1 MNATPTKESTRAIL
15 DAWQILC
22 RYRWRFVL
30 PAFAVAAAVLA
41 AGMVVPRKHRAEA
54 HFERRIDMVLTE
66 MISRGGS
73 DSFKDPRNSLSDEIA
88 GKAALDYV
96 IEKHEP
102 TLIELGVIES
112 AQDKHA
118 LVNHLVKEIIVHWD
132 VRSQELDRVRLE
144 LTTLH
149 PEAAKLIVNGLIN
162 HYIDRTRIAME
173 ERLHHSVDF
182 FQAEVTTNRTE
193 LEKLESQSLQFEI
206 KHGELLPD
214 SPNNVQNKLA
224 DAEIEL
230 AELENQRKALKLR
243 VEALAQE
250 ANNEP
255 VLVTRD
261 VRGPNPKATRL
272 EANLRQLQTTRN
284 NLITTRKMKTVHPEI
299 LAIDQQMG
307 VIQGEIDAL
316 PATVILSTAQQTNP
330 KRQQLDT
337 QLTTLRADARAL
349 DQQISDQQSRVAAFT
364 AAGGQL
370 FPVRSE
376 YRKLQRNIDQANRQI
391 KFWEDNLRRI
401 SMALTAESGNRGVQL
416 NFLRPAVANPIPI
429 SPNFHQVLA
438 AAMVFG
444 IGAGVLSV
452 FFAHRSDNSVP
463 DQESLAQ
470 ITTLPVLGAI
480 SELLSEKQK
489 KARHF
494 RNWVLYPTNALAMAT
509 VLAAIGTVL
518 YLDLNQPD
526 TLRSWKSHLL
536 GISAPAQLS
545 EPTEPTRTTTTAS
558 LTGDTGS
565 AAFQTDEASP
575 PSDSAP

>member
-15 DAWQILC
+15 DAWHILC

-41 AGMVVPRKHRAEA
+41 AGMVLPRKHRAEA

-73 DSFKDPRNSLSDEIA
+73 DSFKDPRNSMSNEIA

-96 IEKHEP
+96 LEKNEDAL
-102 TLIELGVIES
+102 TELGVIKT

-118 LVNHLVKEIIVHWD
+118 LLNHLGKEILVHWD

-162 HYIDRTRIAME
+162 HYIDRTRLAME
-173 ERLHHSVDF
+173 ERLQHSVEF
-182 FQAEVTTNRTE
+182 FQTEVTANRAT
-193 LEKLESQSLQFEI
+193 LEKLEAQALQFEI
-206 KHGELLPD
+206 EHGELLPD
-214 SPNNVQNKLA
+214 SPNNVQNKLSE
-224 DAEIEL
+224 AEVEL
-230 AELENQRKALKLR
+230 AELENQRKALQLR
-243 VEALAQE
+243 LEALGQE
-250 ANNEP
+250 AANEP
-255 VLVTRD
+255 VLISREVQ
-261 VRGPNPKATRL
+261 GPNPKVARL
-272 EANLRQLQTTRN
+272 ENSIRQLQNNRN
-284 NLITTRKMKTVHPEI
+284 NLITTRKMKPVHPDI
-299 LAIDQQMG
+299 LAIDQQMAA
-307 VIQGEIDAL
+307 VQAEIEAL
-316 PATVILSTAQQTNP
+316 PASVVLSTAEQPNP

-337 QLTTLRADARAL
+337 QLTTLRADTRAL
-349 DQQISDQQSRVAAFT
+349 DQQITAQKSRVAAFT
-364 AAGGQL
+364 TAGEQL
-370 FPVRSE
+370 FPVRSD
-376 YRKLQRNIDQANRQI
+376 YRKLQRQIDQANRQI
-391 KFWEDNLRRI
+391 RFWEDNLRRI

-438 AAMVFG
+438 AAIVFG

-463 DQESLAQ
+463 DQEQLAQ
-470 ITTLPVLGAI
+470 ITTLPVLGAV

-494 RNWVLYPTNALAMAT
+494 RNWVLYPTNAVAMAAA
-509 VLAAIGTVL
+509 LAAIGSVL

-526 TLRSWKSHLL
+526 TLRSWKNHLI
-536 GISAPAQLS
+536 GIVVPIDPTDPAD
-545 EPTEPTRTTTTAS
+545 PTTTAQQNNAASAS
-558 LTGDTGS
+558 L
-565 AAFQTDEASP
+565 SP
-575 PSDSAP
+575 AEDPIPIPDRIP